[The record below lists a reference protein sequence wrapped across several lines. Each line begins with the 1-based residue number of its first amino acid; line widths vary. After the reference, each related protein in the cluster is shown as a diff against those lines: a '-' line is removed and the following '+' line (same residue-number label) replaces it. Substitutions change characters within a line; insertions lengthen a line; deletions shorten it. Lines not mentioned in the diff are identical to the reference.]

1 MRIQSELAL
10 PAMAPHQSLD
20 ADELERLEELAEE
33 PEGRLG
39 FVPELVKRAA
49 VAGLGALF
57 MTEEG
62 IRSLAGQLKL
72 PKELLGF
79 LVSQAE
85 KTKDDIGR
93 IVTDEVRRFLQSE
106 KLREEFLKLLTGMT
120 IEIDAKVRL
129 TPNDKRRTQS
139 KSALSVADLRIR
151 GGKRAKK
158 E

>member
-1 MRIQSELAL
+1 VNYFERMPHPPQGLRPDDEIEGFEDPSEE
-10 PAMAPHQSLD
+10 M
-20 ADELERLEELAEE
+20 EER
-33 PEGRLG
+33 PG
-39 FVPELVKRAA
+39 FVPELVKRVA

-72 PKELLGF
+72 PKEALGF

-93 IVTDEVRRFLQSE
+93 IVSDEVRRFLQSD
-106 KLREEFLKLLTGMT
+106 KLRQEFLKLLTGTT
-120 IEIDAKVRL
+120 IEINAKVRL
-129 TPNDKRRTQS
+129 VPEGKHHAGASPEIAVGGLSIGRQKRS
-139 KSALSVADLRIR
+139 
-151 GGKRAKK
+151 KK

>member
-1 MRIQSELAL
+1 MRIQGELAL
-10 PAMAPHQSLD
+10 PGMAPDQSLD
-20 ADELERLEELAEE
+20 SDELERLEELAEE

-39 FVPELVKRAA
+39 FVPELVRRAA

-79 LVSQAE
+79 VVSQAE

-106 KLREEFLKLLTGMT
+106 KLRQEFLKLLTGMT

-129 TPNDKRRTQS
+129 TPTDKPRHQS
-139 KSALSVADLRIR
+139 SRGVSVAAVRVR